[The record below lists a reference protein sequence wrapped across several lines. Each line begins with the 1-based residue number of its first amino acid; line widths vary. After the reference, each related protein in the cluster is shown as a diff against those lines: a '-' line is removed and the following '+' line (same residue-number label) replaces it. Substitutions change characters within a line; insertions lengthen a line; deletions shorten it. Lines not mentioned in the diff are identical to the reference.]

1 MKVSFNYY
9 VRKNKFKKNVNSA
22 LKYLRRYDIEK
33 FNLKME
39 KFYKVKGRKSVSK
52 KQPFYLCDE
61 KEYYD
66 LY

>member
-52 KQPFYLCDE
+52 KQPFYNYQ
-61 KEYYD
+61 KTN
-66 LY
+66 